1 MSSFAEHSVHSLREA
16 ESAQEPPRATE
27 RRECKSRVTLL
38 LRDAD
43 SGQIDH
49 MAAEHTH
56 GPHHPCTSSSR
67 LGARG
72 TLLAIDNFQLAGGTP
87 TRVYYVVIHFYDKI
101 LYILL
106 FFMRVSQSGAG
117 ADGAL
122 GNQLER
128 KRENSKTLT
137 PIARPGETTKHKS
150 SRAQWM
156 PNTIHTDRATQ
167 CGGGSRMRSFS
178 RSASFKSK

>member
-1 MSSFAEHSVHSLREA
+1 MFA
-16 ESAQEPPRATE
+16 Q
-27 RRECKSRVTLL
+27 
-38 LRDAD
+38 
-43 SGQIDH
+43 
-49 MAAEHTH
+49 
-56 GPHHPCTSSSR
+56 
-67 LGARG
+67 
-72 TLLAIDNFQLAGGTP
+72 F
-87 TRVYYVVIHFYDKI
+87 
-101 LYILL
+101 
-106 FFMRVSQSGAG
+106 GAG

-150 SRAQWM
+150 SRAQGM

-178 RSASFKSK
+178 RSASFLLNQALRQTLYEALVTESARACSYSSS